1 MVEFKINGNKLEIY
15 YYDNGD
21 GMPENL
27 VKNSQSIFEL
37 GVRESKSKG
46 SGIGMFDV
54 KKRVNS
60 LKGTIDFIGNNEK
73 LKGACFKIVI

>member
-1 MVEFKINGNKLEIY
+1 
-15 YYDNGD
+15 
-21 GMPENL
+21 MPENL